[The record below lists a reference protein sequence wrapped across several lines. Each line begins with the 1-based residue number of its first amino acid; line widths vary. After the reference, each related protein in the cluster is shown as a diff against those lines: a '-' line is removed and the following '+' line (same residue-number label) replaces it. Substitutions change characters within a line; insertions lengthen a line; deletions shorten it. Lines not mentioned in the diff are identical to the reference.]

1 MRRAALTYDEYGNMP
16 DLAMREFDEEH
27 LPEVGAVIEADP
39 GAAEPKRV
47 RVLRLLHRF
56 IEGSRDIEKV
66 LVVADAE
73 PDPAGPAA
81 DADAP
86 EASVPEAV
94 TALSETAA
102 PL

>member
-16 DLAMREFDEEH
+16 DLAIREFDGEH
-27 LPEVGAVIEADP
+27 LPAVGAVIEADP

-73 PDPAGPAA
+73 PGPTNPVADPELPA
-81 DADAP
+81 
-86 EASVPEAV
+86 ASVPEAA
-94 TALSETAA
+94 TALSETAP